1 MLNLHNYPEIKFP
14 EDFVWGSATSA
25 HQIEGDDI
33 HSINWRDQTEHP
45 ETFIH
50 HSGKACNSYALFRE
64 DVELLKT
71 LGHKAYRFS
80 IPWSRIEPEEG
91 KFCMEAVEHYQ
102 ELLRL
107 LKEGG
112 IKSFVTLSHGSDPA
126 WFWDKGGFGDRNALH
141 YFERYVDFIVP
152 QLMENVDFWMT
163 INEINIMFRPG
174 CDNFDLRRNYMICH
188 GKAYQIIK
196 KYSDKPVGTPHA
208 VSAIVP
214 KDPHFEGDKAFARME
229 DWNFNGFFYHAIRTG
244 ELLFPRS
251 QGEYVPELKGSSDF
265 WAINYYTRREVSIR
279 TKNGTTTLPT
289 YAQLKLIDKEF
300 YMSSMW
306 PEGLLNELQR
316 LKDKPV
322 YITENG
328 CCCTDDRW
336 RMVKLCM
343 DLSAVKDAINA
354 GVDVRGYLHW
364 SLMDNYEWVS
374 FIPRFGIVHVDFE
387 TFKRTPKPSAWL
399 YKEIIEGNGFA
410 PELVKKYL
418 PELPEFQL
426 FK

>member
-1 MLNLHNYPEIKFP
+1 
-14 EDFVWGSATSA
+14 
-25 HQIEGDDI
+25 
-33 HSINWRDQTEHP
+33 
-45 ETFIH
+45 
-50 HSGKACNSYALFRE
+50 
-64 DVELLKT
+64 
-71 LGHKAYRFS
+71 
-80 IPWSRIEPEEG
+80 
-91 KFCMEAVEHYQ
+91 
-102 ELLRL
+102 
-107 LKEGG
+107 
-112 IKSFVTLSHGSDPA
+112 
-126 WFWDKGGFGDRNALH
+126 
-141 YFERYVDFIVP
+141 
-152 QLMENVDFWMT
+152 
-163 INEINIMFRPG
+163 
-174 CDNFDLRRNYMICH
+174 
-188 GKAYQIIK
+188 
-196 KYSDKPVGTPHA
+196 
-208 VSAIVP
+208 
-214 KDPHFEGDKAFARME
+214 ME

-343 DLSAVKDAINA
+343 DLSAIKDAMNA

-374 FIPRFGIVHVDFE
+374 FIPRFGLVHVDFE

-410 PELVKKYL
+410 PELVKKHL
-418 PELPEFQL
+418 PELPTFQL

>member
-1 MLNLHNYPEIKFP
+1 MLNLHNYPAITFP
-14 EDFVWGSATSA
+14 ENFIWGSATSA

-33 HSINWRDQTEHP
+33 HSINWRDQTMYP
-45 ETFIH
+45 ERFMH

-71 LGHKAYRFS
+71 LGHQAYRFS

-91 KFCMEAVEHYQ
+91 KFCQEAVDHYR

-126 WFWDKGGFGDRNALH
+126 WFWDKGGFADRNALH

-152 QLMENVDFWMT
+152 QLMENVDYWMT
-163 INEINIMFRPG
+163 INEINIMVRPET
-174 CDNFDLRRNYMICH
+174 DKFELRKNYMICH
-188 GKAYQIIK
+188 GRAYQIIK
-196 KYSDKPVGTPHA
+196 KYSDKPVGAPHA
-208 VSAIVP
+208 AGSIIP
-214 KDPHFEGDKAFARME
+214 KDPHFEADKAFAAME
-229 DWNFNGFFYHAIRTG
+229 DWIFNGFFYHAIRTG
-244 ELLFPRS
+244 ELVFPWY
-251 QGEYVPELKGSSDF
+251 QAETFPELKGSSDF
-265 WAINYYTRREVSIR
+265 WAVNYYTRREVSSR
-279 TKNGTTTLPT
+279 TEKGTTTLPT

-300 YMSSMW
+300 YMSSFW
-306 PEGLLNELQR
+306 PEGITGELLR

-322 YITENG
+322 FITENG
-328 CCCTDDRW
+328 CCCADDHW
-336 RMVKLCM
+336 RMIKLCQ
-343 DLSAVKDAINA
+343 DLSAVNDAIA
-354 GVDVRGYLHW
+354 EGVDVRGYLHW

-374 FIPRFGIVHVDFE
+374 YIPRFGLVHVDFE

-399 YKEIIEGNGFA
+399 YKEIIENNGFK
-410 PELVKKYL
+410 PELVKKHL